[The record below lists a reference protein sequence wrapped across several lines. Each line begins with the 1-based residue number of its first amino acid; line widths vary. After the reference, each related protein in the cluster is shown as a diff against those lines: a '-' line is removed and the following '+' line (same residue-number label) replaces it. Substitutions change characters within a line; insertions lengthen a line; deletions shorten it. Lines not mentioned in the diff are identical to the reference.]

1 MAQAR
6 IVLVDAGPVFTDG
19 ERTLMAQI
27 IRLQD
32 LSTEEISRLLAA
44 NSRRLTDD
52 HEWAAQRCA
61 GEIVRV
67 KKACDALK
75 TLRFIEEAA

>member
-1 MAQAR
+1 
-6 IVLVDAGPVFTDG
+6 
-19 ERTLMAQI
+19 MAQI

-44 NSRRLTDD
+44 NGRRLTDD
-52 HEWAAQRCA
+52 HGWAAQRCA

-67 KKACDALK
+67 KKACDAWK
-75 TLRFIEEAA
+75 TLRDIEEAA